1 MTRLDRQELDWQ
13 RAAPADLEEG
23 SAYLEVAVGPDDQ
36 ILMRESN
43 DPETVVVTTRAKW
56 DAFIKG
62 VKAGEFDDF
71 ADLTETG
78 ALETGTTETGTDEPA
93 GK

>member
-1 MTRLDRQELDWQ
+1 
-13 RAAPADLEEG
+13 
-23 SAYLEVAVGPDDQ
+23 
-36 ILMRESN
+36 MRESN

-71 ADLTETG
+71 ADLTET
-78 ALETGTTETGTDEPA
+78 DEPA